1 MSSPQ
6 TSDPHSGD
14 SGSARYGNQP
24 RGVPAPGYRP
34 PDPPSQPPGEKYP
47 PSQQPP
53 PDEKYPPSGE
63 EYPPPGEKYPPS
75 GEKYPPSQPPPGE
88 KYPPS
93 QQPPSGYGPEDPQ
106 YPTPPEGYDPKK
118 PPEPEPYKPTPDEPS
133 TYKPADS
140 KPPRR
145 CPPSM
150 SCDTSGIDKLKC
162 ENEGVK
168 AEAAERAASA
178 IPLEN
183 RHKAFEAARTAY
195 RTERTAAKTSVDAL
209 TTRLKDLLDT
219 IECKVRADRRPA
231 IKSAFDEVLACIREC
246 SETADDGVPEDCGFT
261 GEQWTTDRIAGLRAR
276 VEKVEKHFDE
286 KLATEPEA
294 LKGRVTAVTKLVD
307 DLAKAKDVE
316 PQDWERLYVQ
326 ALEADWRLKTVY
338 RPFDDANKY
347 QDDLCRGLTCSLE
360 GRGLLAKLVA
370 DKTFEDCQ
378 ASARRTRCDDLRK
391 NLVSE
396 TIAAVK
402 QPSSV
407 AEETSTGRP

>member
-1 MSSPQ
+1 MTSPPTSGPPA

-34 PDPPSQPPGEKYP
+34 PDPPQG
-47 PSQQPP
+47 
-53 PDEKYPPSGE
+53 
-63 EYPPPGEKYPPS
+63 EYPPPTQQPPE
-75 GEKYPPSQPPPGE
+75 EKYPPSQPPP
-88 KYPPS
+88 
-93 QQPPSGYGPEDPQ
+93 SGYGPAEPQ
-106 YPTPPEGYDPKK
+106 YPEGQDPKTPGYEPK
-118 PPEPEPYKPTPDEPS
+118 APGYQPEAPGYEPTTPPEPEPYKPAPEKPS
-133 TYKPADS
+133 TYQPTDP

-162 ENEGVK
+162 ENEAVK

-178 IPLEN
+178 TPIEN
-183 RHKAFEAARTAY
+183 RHKAFETARTAY
-195 RTERTAAKTSVDAL
+195 RTERTAAKTVADAL
-209 TTRLKDLLDT
+209 KERLKGLLKT
-219 IECKVRADRRPA
+219 IECEVRSDRRPA
-231 IKSAFDEVLACIREC
+231 VQSAFDEVLACIKEC
-246 SETADDGVPEDCGFT
+246 SETTDDGIPQDCGFT

-286 KLATEPEA
+286 KLATEPQA
-294 LKGRVTAVTKLVD
+294 LKERVAGVTKLVD
-307 DLAKAKDVE
+307 DLAKAKDTE

-326 ALEADWRLKTVY
+326 ALEADWRLKGVY
-338 RPFDDANKY
+338 RPFDDANTY

-370 DKTFEDCQ
+370 DKKFEDCQ
-378 ASARRTRCDDLRK
+378 AEARRTRCEDLRK
-391 NLVSE
+391 NLVGE

-407 AEETSTGRP
+407 AEETDAGRS